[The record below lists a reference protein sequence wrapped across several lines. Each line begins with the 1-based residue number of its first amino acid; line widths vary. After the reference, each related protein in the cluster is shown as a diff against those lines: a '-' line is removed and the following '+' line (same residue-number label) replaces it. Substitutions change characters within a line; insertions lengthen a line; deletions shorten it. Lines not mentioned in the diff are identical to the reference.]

1 MILRRQRFRIIH
13 TSERH
18 VDGAGQVGPLIGQS
32 GSTFAAE
39 TANDVRRRCIRS
51 WLAFDKR
58 EVIGVKSGPGDKWRA
73 ARAPA
78 SPAMAVCDTVRLP
91 GCTITNCTTKTASFN
106 RFHDEHLLIL
116 TSSWLVDIRPP
127 RGDAWFFARDRS
139 VIDTGLES

>member
-18 VDGAGQVGPLIGQS
+18 VDGAGQVGALIGQS

-58 EVIGVKSGPGDKWRA
+58 EFIGVKSGPGDKWRA

-78 SPAMAVCDTVRLP
+78 SPAMAMCDTVRLP
-91 GCTITNCTTKTASFN
+91 GCTITNCTTKTPSSIGFTMSVS
-106 RFHDEHLLIL
+106 LLIYFSY
-116 TSSWLVDIRPP
+116 T
-127 RGDAWFFARDRS
+127 RGFFAYKDMKPAMQRGRKKG
-139 VIDTGLES
+139 VRPEL